1 MSNKLKKT
9 SPGFNEVKELV
20 KKKIEEEG
28 GGVNVT
34 PTWIKE
40 FTEAEDENKKVTQD
54 EFYTIL
60 AELVEKDEFHMY
72 KIVQISKDGE
82 TRGMMLCDP
91 DTSLVFYKEPKSEEK
106 EETKDE
112 KEDKE
117 KEIKDE
123 KVD

>member
-1 MSNKLKKT
+1 MSNKLKKS
-9 SPGFNEVKELV
+9 SPGFNEVKELI
-20 KKKIEEEG
+20 KKKIREE

-34 PTWIKE
+34 PDWIKE
-40 FTEAEDENKKVTQD
+40 FTEVEDEKKKVTQD

-60 AELVEKDEFHMY
+60 AELVEKDEFRMY

-106 EETKDE
+106 EEDETKDE
-112 KEDKE
+112 KE
-117 KEIKDE
+117 E